1 MPGHKARDILKPMG
15 RVFCYPQIGR
25 AGLGNC
31 MLPWARAVVF
41 AQKNSLPMLAPQWVQ
56 PRLGAVLRREKV
68 TRFYLNEFTNEGYLK
83 GFREWLILNR
93 ANKVGEDVAAEHG
106 AGSNESG
113 RSTVIVFEG
122 LRNYFRDLW
131 HHHEVVREELYKIV
145 APQILQKVA
154 LIREPY
160 IAMHVRRGDVNIP
173 VLMDKHYTPL
183 DWFVAAAK
191 TIRREAAWRDLP
203 IHVVSDGHEHELTG
217 LLAVPN
223 CRLVTLGSA
232 IGDMLLLAKARLLFA
247 SAHSTFSMWGSYLGR
262 VPALYYPS
270 KMDENVFPPGSVIFE
285 GEWSAGQPLPK
296 AEMLKS

>member
-1 MPGHKARDILKPMG
+1 
-15 RVFCYPQIGR
+15 
-25 AGLGNC
+25 

-83 GFREWLILNR
+83 GFRKWLILNR
-93 ANKVGEDVAAEHG
+93 ASKVSEDEFAQMM
-106 AGSNESG
+106 SG
-113 RSTVIVFEG
+113 GCKTACRSTVIMFEG

-154 LIREPY
+154 LIREPF
-160 IAMHVRRGDVNIP
+160 IAMHVRRGDIIVP
-173 VLMDKHYTPL
+173 GLTEAKLLADERYTPL
-183 DWFVAAAK
+183 SWFIAAAQ
-191 TIRREAAWRDLP
+191 TIRREAVWRDLP
-203 IHVVSDGHEHELTG
+203 IYVVSDGHENELTG

-223 CRLVTLGSA
+223 CRLVTLGTA

-262 VPALYYPS
+262 VPALYYPG

>member
-1 MPGHKARDILKPMG
+1 
-15 RVFCYPQIGR
+15 
-25 AGLGNC
+25 

-83 GFREWLILNR
+83 GFRKWLILNR

-106 AGSNESG
+106 VVSNEPG

-154 LIREPY
+154 LIREPF
-160 IAMHVRRGDVNIP
+160 IAMHVRRGDIIVP
-173 VLMDKHYTPL
+173 GLTEAQLLADKRYTPL
-183 DWFVAAAK
+183 NWFIAAAQ

-203 IHVVSDGHEHELTG
+203 IYVVSDGHEHELTG

-223 CRLVTLGSA
+223 CRLMTLGTA
-232 IGDMLLLAKARLLFA
+232 TGDMLLLAKARLLFA
-247 SAHSTFSMWGSYLGR
+247 SAHSTFSMWGSYLGG
-262 VPALYYPS
+262 VPALYYPG

-285 GEWSAGQPLPK
+285 SEWSAGQELP
-296 AEMLKS
+296 EPVDN

>member
-1 MPGHKARDILKPMG
+1 MG
-15 RVFCYPQIGR
+15 RVFCYPRIGR

-31 MLPWARAVVF
+31 LLPWARAVVF

-56 PRLGAVLRREKV
+56 PRLGEVLRREKV

-83 GFREWLILNR
+83 GFRKWLILNR

-106 AGSNESG
+106 VVSNEPG

-154 LIREPY
+154 LIREPF
-160 IAMHVRRGDVNIP
+160 IAMHVRRGDIIVP
-173 VLMDKHYTPL
+173 GLTEAQLLADKRYTPL
-183 DWFVAAAK
+183 SWFIAAAQ

-203 IHVVSDGHEHELTG
+203 IYVVSDGHEHELTG

-223 CRLVTLGSA
+223 CRLMTLGTA
-232 IGDMLLLAKARLLFA
+232 TGDMLLLAKARLLFA

-262 VPALYYPS
+262 VPALYYPG
-270 KMDENVFPPGSVIFE
+270 KMDENVFPPGSGVYE
-285 GEWSAGQPLPK
+285 GEWSSELALPSPCK
-296 AEMLKS
+296 FV

>member
-1 MPGHKARDILKPMG
+1 MG
-15 RVFCYPQIGR
+15 RVFCYPRIGR

-41 AQKNSLPMLAPQWVQ
+41 AQKNSLPMLAPQWAQ

-68 TRFYLNEFTNEGYLK
+68 TRFYFNEFTNEGYLK
-83 GFREWLILNR
+83 GFREWLILKR

-113 RSTVIVFEG
+113 RSTVIMFEG

-160 IAMHVRRGDVNIP
+160 IAMHVRRGDIIVP
-173 VLMDKHYTPL
+173 GRTEAQLLADKRYTPL
-183 DWFVAAAK
+183 SWFVAAAK
-191 TIRREAAWRDLP
+191 AIRQDGGWRDLP
-203 IHVVSDGHEHELTG
+203 IYVVSDGHEHELTG

-223 CRLVTLGSA
+223 CRLMTLGTA

-262 VPALYYPS
+262 VPALYYPG
-270 KMDENVFPPGSVIFE
+270 KMDENVFPPGSGVYE

>member
-1 MPGHKARDILKPMG
+1 M
-15 RVFCYPQIGR
+15 
-25 AGLGNC
+25 
-31 MLPWARAVVF
+31 
-41 AQKNSLPMLAPQWVQ
+41 Q
-56 PRLGAVLRREKV
+56 PRLGAVFRREKV

-83 GFREWLILNR
+83 GFRKWLILNR
-93 ANKVGEDVAAEHG
+93 ASKVSEDEFARMM
-106 AGSNESG
+106 SG
-113 RSTVIVFEG
+113 GCKTACRSTVIVFEG

-131 HHHEVVREELYKIV
+131 HHHEVVREELYKIA

-183 DWFVAAAK
+183 DWFVAAAQ

-203 IHVVSDGHEHELTG
+203 IYVVSDGHEHELTG

-223 CRLVTLGSA
+223 CRLMTLGTA

-262 VPALYYPS
+262 VPALYYPG

-285 GEWSAGQPLPK
+285 SEWSVGQELPRPV
-296 AEMLKS
+296 EN